1 MFTGALFIIINNI
14 LRVDSQIEKINGG
27 INEIFFK
34 HTFKLTSFI
43 DITRGY
49 LYIYM
54 VVYGYLCYIN
64 YKKAVTKIKERMTL
78 EF

>member
-1 MFTGALFIIINNI
+1 M
-14 LRVDSQIEKINGG
+14 K
-27 INEIFFK
+27 FFK
-34 HTFKLTSFI
+34 HTFKLTSFV
-43 DITRGY
+43 DITIGY